1 VEKRILR
8 APDDWRFEAFEVLPG
23 LFLSKRL
30 VDPHS
35 FESLGVDAIV
45 ALDDWE
51 YTWSPPVPPNHL
63 YVHFPIEDDD
73 AVDPKTRDV
82 AQLVARLFSAGH
94 RVLVHCVQGL
104 NRSGLVVARALM
116 FLGYT
121 AADAIEVVRLR
132 RGLDEGFGAL
142 GNEAFVEW
150 LVAEGARSAGL
161 TRLEPARRD
170 PVS

>member
-1 VEKRILR
+1 VEKRV
-8 APDDWRFEAFEVLPG
+8 APPPDGWRFEAFEVLRG

-30 VDPHS
+30 VAPQS

-51 YTWSPPVPPNHL
+51 YTWSPPVPANHL
-63 YVHFPIEDDD
+63 YLHFPIEDGD
-73 AVDPKTRDV
+73 AVDPRTRDV
-82 AQLVARLFSAGH
+82 AEFVARLHAAGY

-121 AADAIEVVRLR
+121 ASDSIACVRR
-132 RGLDEGFGAL
+132 ERGLDEGFGAL

-150 LVAEGARSAGL
+150 LASEEA
-161 TRLEPARRD
+161 
-170 PVS
+170 